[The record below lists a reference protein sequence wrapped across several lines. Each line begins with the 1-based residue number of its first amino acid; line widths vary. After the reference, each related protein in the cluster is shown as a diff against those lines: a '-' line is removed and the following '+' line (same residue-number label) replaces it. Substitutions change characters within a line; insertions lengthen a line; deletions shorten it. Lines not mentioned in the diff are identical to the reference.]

1 MAPHMSDAELDRA
14 SALFSAGKTPG
25 EVHALLQRARAARG
39 QPGPDLA
46 TVRRAPRGNA
56 RKRAR
61 VEARGRKAKLT
72 IVKLRALDSARRRL
86 IQKANGETEVHVEDV
101 REAKGKVTW
110 QALRSRGG

>member
-1 MAPHMSDAELDRA
+1 MSDAELDRA

-39 QPGPDLA
+39 QPGPDLTTA
-46 TVRRAPRGNA
+46 RRALRGTA

-61 VEARGRKAKLT
+61 VETRGRLSLPGPKA
-72 IVKLRALDSARRRL
+72 DSARF
-86 IQKANGETEVHVEDV
+86 HV